1 MGSLTNRGNSNVCI
15 IKWFHKTVPI
25 TTGKIINKRHLH
37 KKSDILQKRQ
47 NPQVFVKIMTP
58 LVAYHLVNYTYPC
71 HSNNLWLKPCE
82 LKNYQLSN
90 ELFSW
95 LFFTNVRWNWHSL
108 IPTASIVHTNKSS
121 VVASCSHFLTKR

>member
-25 TTGKIINKRHLH
+25 SQG
-37 KKSDILQKRQ
+37 KKSITDICIKKWHIAKTTK
-47 NPQVFVKIMTP
+47 PQVFVKIMTP